1 MIEIDFSK
9 SADGLIPAIA
19 QDYRTGTILMLAYIN
34 REAWQKTLET
44 GKAHYW
50 SRSRA
55 KLWLKG
61 ESSGHIQQIRDILVD
76 CDEDCVIYKVEQLGG
91 AACHKG
97 YSTCFFRKLSDGGCE
112 IVAEKVF
119 DPDDVYGEGSD
130 LKRSEG

>member
-1 MIEIDFSK
+1 MIEIDFTK

-19 QDYRTGTILMLAYIN
+19 QDYRTGDILMLAYIN

-44 GKAHYW
+44 AKAHYW
-50 SRSRA
+50 SRSRG

-61 ESSGHIQQIRDILVD
+61 ESSGHVQLIKEILVD
-76 CDEDCVIYKVEQLGG
+76 CDQDCVIYKVDQLGG

-97 YSTCFFRKLSDGGCE
+97 YSTCFYRKITKNGAE

-119 DPDDVYGEGSD
+119 DPEDVY
-130 LKRSEG
+130 K